1 MSWEVNLPGK
11 DRVRRYIILYCSTR
25 TWHFISC
32 DQISSSWEEDSF
44 HPWVY
49 NRPEAWTVYIR
60 CFHLFPI
67 HGTFWGWNFYLTI
80 VHILSYFC
88 FSSRAG
94 KTYRCISVKIQ
105 VMREEEFAPVKN
117 ANGAT
122 YDTPDSAKLMLLR
135 LHSRWVVAAGGFLTH
150 SVPLYM
156 TGNLPYWWLSTLVNL
171 ETTLTYACI
180 VSLMMLSC
188 FHS

>member
-1 MSWEVNLPGK
+1 MLSLIPHP
-11 DRVRRYIILYCSTR
+11 R
-25 TWHFISC
+25 HFLRLEFLANH
-32 DQISSSWEEDSF
+32 SS
-44 HPWVY
+44 H
-49 NRPEAWTVYIR
+49 
-60 CFHLFPI
+60 
-67 HGTFWGWNFYLTI
+67 I
-80 VHILSYFC
+80 VLFC

-156 TGNLPYWWLSTLVNL
+156 TGNFPYW
-171 ETTLTYACI
+171 
-180 VSLMMLSC
+180 
-188 FHS
+188 

>member
-1 MSWEVNLPGK
+1 MSCEVVLPGK

-156 TGNLPYWWLSTLVNL
+156 TGNLPYWWLSTRSEHGNN
-171 ETTLTYACI
+171 I
-180 VSLMMLSC
+180 D
-188 FHS
+188 